1 MNKYHILTQYM
12 KTLAPGAVLF
22 SGGMDSSL
30 VLFAAREVWGDRAAA
45 VTFRTPTLTERDRM
59 YAERFLA
66 RLGMEAETIP
76 LNNLL
81 VPEVRDNRRDRCYFC
96 KKALLEKARSLGLP
110 LYDGTNRDDAG
121 LYRPG
126 LRAKEEAG
134 VISPLADC
142 GLGKED
148 IRECLTAL
156 GLEEYVRA
164 SDSCLATR
172 VPYDCPIAEESLER
186 VRRAEALVISLL
198 PPGAAVR
205 CRVKGEAFSVETEK
219 RYIPILRGETK
230 ALEALG
236 AYEICEDGFVS
247 GRQDK

>member
-1 MNKYHILTQYM
+1 MNRYHILTEYM
-12 KTLAPGAVLF
+12 GTLAPGAVLF
-22 SGGMDSSL
+22 SGGMDSAL
-30 VLFAAREVWGDRAAA
+30 VLYAAREVWGGGALACM
-45 VTFRTPTLTERDRM
+45 FRTPTLTERDAA
-59 YAERFLA
+59 YAERFLE
-66 RLGMEAETIP
+66 RFGIKAERIP
-76 LNNLL
+76 LDNLL
-81 VPEVRDNRRDRCYFC
+81 VPEVRENRQDRCYHC
-96 KKALLEKARSLGLP
+96 KKALLQRAKALGVP

-148 IRECLTAL
+148 IRECLTEL
-156 GLEEYVRA
+156 GLEEFVRA

-172 VPYDCPIAEESLER
+172 FPYDFRISEESLRR
-186 VRRAEALVISLL
+186 VAQAEKTVLGLL
-198 PPGAAVR
+198 PEGAAVR
-205 CRVKGEAFSVETEK
+205 CRVKGGRFSVETEK
-219 RYIPILRGETK
+219 RYIPLLKNSKK

-236 AYEICEDGFVS
+236 EYDIAEDGFVS